1 MAATL
6 REYISV
12 KPPSGNSAQVKA
24 MRPLL
29 VSQNRLGGAV
39 TYFGQQIKDL
49 SEIMSVHADVSSA
62 LVTEEKTLLDEEHEH
77 RKELIKPLT
86 PISPLVDQGRK
97 NDKAAEDAQEDD
109 DEDEDSKDVGE
120 QIAEKEEK
128 KLTWW
133 QRLLKG
139 FAPIVNFISNA
150 FTAFVAYKAFDW
162 LSDPNNQK
170 NAKTVLK
177 GLGAIV
183 GAAAKIAGFGV
194 FQVMEGVTKVF
205 GTNPDSKGIGKVFD
219 KLFGVLQIF
228 GGLGSLWA
236 ASRLLMPWKL
246 VGDYKKMKKL
256 GDTLGKIKK
265 FFQRKPNVPKV
276 TQGKGGKVKGKPKA
290 KITGS
295 KVGIVD
301 RAKQFGKKK
310 LSQVKNLKNNVV
322 TKVKGIPK
330 TISKIKGNVT
340 NMGKNIGNFGKNVFA
355 KGKNF
360 LGKAKS
366 FGMDAIAKGKNI
378 YKGAS
383 EWASKNV
390 GRMKNLAKKA
400 GQGVFDWGKKQGA
413 KIAKLKDMVKNPQQM
428 FKPVMERIKSTIKPI
443 IEKNPNIKKVLN
455 LKNAKTGL
463 KNAKNFALKNVKIAM
478 KSKEMA
484 NLAKF
489 LKEAKGRVKIGGID
503 KVVAAVLGLI
513 DYGMGESP
521 INAIVSATSGLLGY
535 AAGTAIG
542 APFGGFPGII
552 TGAAGGMA
560 GEWVGSQLLRGM
572 GKMPVFKKYT
582 EIEDPLANALG
593 LSPRPILRDPDVEKK
608 KKKREAFLANPHVQ
622 EMMARKDK
630 KFDDPLGLD
639 KKSIYLTH
647 LKPEAPGPY
656 STNELKIMAANGDE
670 AAIEY
675 INMKNKIADST
686 PGHVEYTKTS
696 TLTNNKGEK
705 IVSTESYDSREMA
718 AGGLVTPNQD
728 TSKKIKGKP
737 TVWNNLYTEMVN
749 NIKNKESTKVQP
761 MTSMVKPMVD
771 PKVTPKQLATSPTSA
786 INNKVS
792 TLTNSSE
799 EKVQRS
805 KESTTNTRIMVMRQ
819 QIIRSVQAP
828 PPKVINASKSPSPL
842 IT

>member
-12 KPPSGNSAQVKA
+12 KPPSGNSPQVKA

-39 TYFGQQIKDL
+39 TYFGKQIKDL
-49 SEIMSVHADVSSA
+49 SEIMSVHADISSA
-62 LVTEEKTLLDEEHEH
+62 LVTEEDTLLEDEHEH
-77 RKELIKPLT
+77 RKNLIKPLT
-86 PISPLVDQGRK
+86 PISPLVEQGRK
-97 NDKAAEDAQEDD
+97 NDEEAEDAQEDD
-109 DEDEDSKDVGE
+109 EEDDDAEDVGE
-120 QIAEKEEK
+120 KIAEKEEK

-170 NAKTVLK
+170 NAKIVLK

-183 GAAAKIAGFGV
+183 GAAAKIASFGV

-256 GDTLGKIKK
+256 GDTLNKIKK
-265 FFQRKPNVPKV
+265 FFQRKPKVPKV
-276 TQGKGGKVKGKPKA
+276 TTGKGGKVKGKPKA

-310 LSQVKNLKNNVV
+310 LSQVKNLKNTVV
-322 TKVKGIPK
+322 SKVKGIPK
-330 TISKIKGNVT
+330 TISKITGNMK
-340 NMGKNIGNFGKNVFA
+340 NMGKNIGNFGKNVFTRGRDLIG

-360 LGKAKS
+360 VKS
-366 FGMDAIAKGKNI
+366 AVDKGKDI
-378 YKGAS
+378 YKGAT
-383 EWASKNV
+383 EWAAKNAK
-390 GRMKNLAKKA
+390 RAKNLATKVK
-400 GQGVFDWGKKQGA
+400 GGVFDWGKKIGSKMNQ
-413 KIAKLKDMVKNPQQM
+413 LKEMVKNPKAM

-463 KNAKNFALKNVKIAM
+463 KNAKNFALKNVKLAM

-521 INAIVSATSGLLGY
+521 INALVSATSGLLGY

-560 GEWVGSQLLRGM
+560 GEFIGGQLLRGLA
-572 GKMPVFKKYT
+572 KFPVFKKYT

-593 LSPRPILRDPDVEKK
+593 LKPRPILRDPDVERE
-608 KKKREAFLANPHVQ
+608 KKRKEDFENNPHVQ
-622 EMMARKDK
+622 EMRARDAEREVSFRDQKVISLPNDE
-630 KFDDPLGLD
+630 G
-639 KKSIYLTH
+639 
-647 LKPEAPGPY
+647 GPY
-656 STNELKIMAANGDE
+656 SFREIEIMAANGHE
-670 AAIEY
+670 GAIQFAKDQ
-675 INMKNKIADST
+675 NKNADAT
-686 PGHVEYTKTS
+686 PGYVTESRKTTLINPDGSTITS
-696 TLTNNKGEK
+696 TQ
-705 IVSTESYDSREMA
+705 SYDSRGLA

-728 TSKKIKGKP
+728 TSQKIKGKP
-737 TVWNNLYTEMVN
+737 TVWNNLYTEMTN

-761 MTSMVKPMVD
+761 MTSMVKPKVD
-771 PKVTPKQLATSPTSA
+771 PKVTPKQVQSSPTSA
-786 INNKVS
+786 INNKVD
-792 TLTNSSE
+792 TLTGSSE
-799 EKVQRS
+799 AKVQRS
-805 KESTTNTRIMVMRQ
+805 KQSTTTTRIMVMRQ
-819 QIIRSVQAP
+819 NITRSVQAP
-828 PPKVINASKSPSPL
+828 APKVIDVTKSPSPL
-842 IT
+842 LT

>member
-1 MAATL
+1 
-6 REYISV
+6 
-12 KPPSGNSAQVKA
+12 
-24 MRPLL
+24 
-29 VSQNRLGGAV
+29 
-39 TYFGQQIKDL
+39 
-49 SEIMSVHADVSSA
+49 MSVHADISSA
-62 LVTEEKTLLDEEHEH
+62 LVTEEDTLLEDEHEH
-77 RKELIKPLT
+77 RKNLIKPLT
-86 PISPLVDQGRK
+86 PISPLVEQGRK
-97 NDKAAEDAQEDD
+97 NDEEAEDAQEDD
-109 DEDEDSKDVGE
+109 EEDDDAEDVGE
-120 QIAEKEEK
+120 KIAEKEEK

-170 NAKTVLK
+170 NAKIVLK

-183 GAAAKIAGFGV
+183 GAAAKIASFGV

-256 GDTLGKIKK
+256 GDTLNKIKK
-265 FFQRKPNVPKV
+265 FFQRKPKVPKV
-276 TQGKGGKVKGKPKA
+276 TTGKGGKVKGKPKA

-310 LSQVKNLKNNVV
+310 LSQVKNLKNTVV
-322 TKVKGIPK
+322 SKVKGIPK
-330 TISKIKGNVT
+330 TISKITGNMK
-340 NMGKNIGNFGKNVFA
+340 NMGKNIGNFGKNVFTRGRDLIG

-360 LGKAKS
+360 VKS
-366 FGMDAIAKGKNI
+366 AVDKGKDI
-378 YKGAS
+378 YKGAT
-383 EWASKNV
+383 EWAAKNAK
-390 GRMKNLAKKA
+390 RAKNLATKVK
-400 GQGVFDWGKKQGA
+400 GGVFDWGKKIGA
-413 KIAKLKDMVKNPQQM
+413 KMNQLKEMVKNPKAM

-463 KNAKNFALKNVKIAM
+463 KNAKNFALKNVKLAM

-521 INAIVSATSGLLGY
+521 INALVSATSGLLGY

-560 GEWVGSQLLRGM
+560 GEFIGGQLLRGLA
-572 GKMPVFKKYT
+572 KFPVFKKYT

-593 LSPRPILRDPDVEKK
+593 LKPRPILRDPDVERE
-608 KKKREAFLANPHVQ
+608 KKRKEDYENNPHVQ
-622 EMMARKDK
+622 EMRAREAEKEVSIRDQKVISLPSDPDK
-630 KFDDPLGLD
+630 L
-639 KKSIYLTH
+639 
-647 LKPEAPGPY
+647 Y
-656 STNELKIMAANGDE
+656 SFREIEIMAANGNEE
-670 AAIEY
+670 AIQFAKDQ
-675 INMKNKIADST
+675 NKNADAT
-686 PGHVEYTKTS
+686 PGYVTESRKTTLINPDGSTITS
-696 TLTNNKGEK
+696 TQ
-705 IVSTESYDSREMA
+705 SYDSRGLA

-737 TVWNNLYTEMVN
+737 TVWNNLYTEMTN

-761 MTSMVKPMVD
+761 MTSMVKPMED
-771 PKVTPKQLATSPTSA
+771 PKVTPKQVQSSPTSA
-786 INNKVS
+786 INNKVD
-792 TLTNSSE
+792 TLTGSSE
-799 EKVQRS
+799 AKVQRS
-805 KESTTNTRIMVMRQ
+805 KQSTTTTRIMVMRQ
-819 QIIRSVQAP
+819 NITRSVQAP
-828 PPKVINASKSPSPL
+828 APKVIDITKSPSPL
-842 IT
+842 LT

>member
-109 DEDEDSKDVGE
+109 EEDEDSKDVGE
-120 QIAEKEEK
+120 KIAEKEEK

-170 NAKTVLK
+170 NAQTVLK

-246 VGDYKKMKKL
+246 IGDYKKMKKL

-265 FFQRKPNVPKV
+265 FFQRKPKVPKV
-276 TQGKGGKVKGKPKA
+276 TTGKGGKVKGKPKA

-366 FGMDAIAKGKNI
+366 FGMDAIEKGKNI

-400 GQGVFDWGKKQGA
+400 GKGVFDFGKNLGS
-413 KIAKLKDMVKNPQQM
+413 KIKGLKDMVKNPQQM
-428 FKPVMERIKSTIKPI
+428 FKPVMERIKGAIKPI
-443 IEKNPNIKKVLN
+443 IEKNPNIKKVLS

-463 KNAKNFALKNVKIAM
+463 KNAKDFAIKNVKVAM

-484 NLAKF
+484 NLSKF

-503 KVVAAVLGLI
+503 KVIAAVMGLI

-535 AAGTAIG
+535 AAGFAIG
-542 APFGGFPGII
+542 SPFGGFPGFV

-560 GEWVGSQLLRGM
+560 GEFIGGQLLRGLA
-572 GKMPVFKKYT
+572 KFPVFKKYT

-593 LSPRPILRDPDVEKK
+593 LSPRPILRDPDVERKK
-608 KKKREAFLANPHVQ
+608 ENDEKINKLLEENDPEFVLPSDEKTISLLDFGGV
-622 EMMARKDK
+622 
-630 KFDDPLGLD
+630 DDQ
-639 KKSIYLTH
+639 K
-647 LKPEAPGPY
+647 Y
-656 STNELKIMAANGDE
+656 SLNQLYVMENNGDE
-670 AAIEY
+670 AAIKYLEARR
-675 INMKNKIADST
+675 NMHKVMNERMGSKDKGPYKVKIS
-686 PGHVEYTKTS
+686 KTYKDKDGKVIHKETQS
-696 TLTNNKGEK
+696 EGYSK
-705 IVSTESYDSREMA
+705 
-718 AGGLVTPNQD
+718 GGLVSPNQD

-737 TVWNNLYTEMVN
+737 TVWNNLYTEMTN
-749 NIKNKESTKVQP
+749 NIKNKQSTKTQP

-771 PKVTPKQLATSPTSA
+771 PKVKPKQLATSPTSA

-805 KESTTNTRIMVMRQ
+805 KQSTTTTRLMVMRQ
-819 QIIRSVQAP
+819 HIIRSVQAP
-828 PPKVINASKSPSPL
+828 APKVIDVTKSPSPL

>member
-1 MAATL
+1 
-6 REYISV
+6 
-12 KPPSGNSAQVKA
+12 
-24 MRPLL
+24 
-29 VSQNRLGGAV
+29 
-39 TYFGQQIKDL
+39 
-49 SEIMSVHADVSSA
+49 MSVHADISSA
-62 LVTEEKTLLDEEHEH
+62 LVTEEDTLLEDEHEH
-77 RKELIKPLT
+77 RKNLIKPLT
-86 PISPLVDQGRK
+86 PISPLVEQGRK
-97 NDKAAEDAQEDD
+97 NDEEAEDAQEDD
-109 DEDEDSKDVGE
+109 EEDDDAEDVGE
-120 QIAEKEEK
+120 KIAEKEEK

-170 NAKTVLK
+170 NAKIVLK

-183 GAAAKIAGFGV
+183 GAAAKIASFGV

-256 GDTLGKIKK
+256 GDTLNKIKK
-265 FFQRKPNVPKV
+265 FFQRKPKVPKV
-276 TQGKGGKVKGKPKA
+276 TTGKGGKVKGKPKA

-310 LSQVKNLKNNVV
+310 LSQVKNLKNTVV
-322 TKVKGIPK
+322 SKVKGIPK
-330 TISKIKGNVT
+330 TISKITGNMK
-340 NMGKNIGNFGKNVFA
+340 NMGKNIGNFGKNVFTRGRDLIG

-360 LGKAKS
+360 VKS
-366 FGMDAIAKGKNI
+366 AVDKGKDI
-378 YKGAS
+378 YKGAT
-383 EWASKNV
+383 EWAAKNAK
-390 GRMKNLAKKA
+390 RAKNLATKVK
-400 GQGVFDWGKKQGA
+400 GGVFDWGKKIGSKMNQ
-413 KIAKLKDMVKNPQQM
+413 LKEMVKNPKAM

-463 KNAKNFALKNVKIAM
+463 KNAKNFALKNVKLAM

-521 INAIVSATSGLLGY
+521 INALVSATSGLLGY

-560 GEWVGSQLLRGM
+560 GEFIGGQLLRGLA
-572 GKMPVFKKYT
+572 KFPVFKKYT

-593 LSPRPILRDPDVEKK
+593 LKPRPILRDPDVERE
-608 KKKREAFLANPHVQ
+608 KKRKEDYENNPHVQ
-622 EMMARKDK
+622 EMRAREAEKEVSIRDQKVISLPSDPDK
-630 KFDDPLGLD
+630 L
-639 KKSIYLTH
+639 
-647 LKPEAPGPY
+647 Y
-656 STNELKIMAANGDE
+656 SFREIEIMAANGNEE
-670 AAIEY
+670 AIQFAKDQ
-675 INMKNKIADST
+675 NKNADAT
-686 PGHVEYTKTS
+686 PGYVTESRKTTLINPDGSTITS
-696 TLTNNKGEK
+696 TQ
-705 IVSTESYDSREMA
+705 SYDSRELA

-728 TSKKIKGKP
+728 TSQKIKGKP
-737 TVWNNLYTEMVN
+737 TVWNNLYTEMIN

-761 MTSMVKPMVD
+761 MTSMVKPKVD
-771 PKVTPKQLATSPTSA
+771 PKVTPKQVQSSPTSA
-786 INNKVS
+786 INNKVD
-792 TLTNSSE
+792 TLTGSSE
-799 EKVQRS
+799 AKVQRS
-805 KESTTNTRIMVMRQ
+805 KQSTTTTRIMVMRQ
-819 QIIRSVQAP
+819 NITRSVQAP
-828 PPKVINASKSPSPL
+828 APKVIDITKSPSPL
-842 IT
+842 LT

>member
-1 MAATL
+1 
-6 REYISV
+6 
-12 KPPSGNSAQVKA
+12 
-24 MRPLL
+24 
-29 VSQNRLGGAV
+29 
-39 TYFGQQIKDL
+39 
-49 SEIMSVHADVSSA
+49 MSVHADVSSA
-62 LVTEEKTLLDEEHEH
+62 LVTEEKTLLDDEHEH

-109 DEDEDSKDVGE
+109 EEDEDSKDVGE
-120 QIAEKEEK
+120 KIAEKEEK

-246 VGDYKKMKKL
+246 IGDYKKMKKL

-265 FFQRKPNVPKV
+265 FFQRKPKVPKV
-276 TQGKGGKVKGKPKA
+276 TTGKGGKVKGKPKA

-310 LSQVKNLKNNVV
+310 LSQVKNLKNTVV

>member
-1 MAATL
+1 
-6 REYISV
+6 
-12 KPPSGNSAQVKA
+12 
-24 MRPLL
+24 
-29 VSQNRLGGAV
+29 
-39 TYFGQQIKDL
+39 
-49 SEIMSVHADVSSA
+49 MSVHADVSSA
-62 LVTEEKTLLDEEHEH
+62 LVTEEKTLLDDEHEH

-109 DEDEDSKDVGE
+109 EEDEDSKDVGE
-120 QIAEKEEK
+120 KIAEKEEK

-170 NAKTVLK
+170 NAQTVLK

-236 ASRLLMPWKL
+236 ASRILMPWKL

>member
-1 MAATL
+1 
-6 REYISV
+6 
-12 KPPSGNSAQVKA
+12 
-24 MRPLL
+24 
-29 VSQNRLGGAV
+29 
-39 TYFGQQIKDL
+39 
-49 SEIMSVHADVSSA
+49 
-62 LVTEEKTLLDEEHEH
+62 
-77 RKELIKPLT
+77 
-86 PISPLVDQGRK
+86 
-97 NDKAAEDAQEDD
+97 
-109 DEDEDSKDVGE
+109 
-120 QIAEKEEK
+120 
-128 KLTWW
+128 
-133 QRLLKG
+133 
-139 FAPIVNFISNA
+139 
-150 FTAFVAYKAFDW
+150 
-162 LSDPNNQK
+162 
-170 NAKTVLK
+170 
-177 GLGAIV
+177 
-183 GAAAKIAGFGV
+183 
-194 FQVMEGVTKVF
+194 
-205 GTNPDSKGIGKVFD
+205 
-219 KLFGVLQIF
+219 
-228 GGLGSLWA
+228 
-236 ASRLLMPWKL
+236 
-246 VGDYKKMKKL
+246 
-256 GDTLGKIKK
+256 
-265 FFQRKPNVPKV
+265 
-276 TQGKGGKVKGKPKA
+276 
-290 KITGS
+290 
-295 KVGIVD
+295 
-301 RAKQFGKKK
+301 
-310 LSQVKNLKNNVV
+310 
-322 TKVKGIPK
+322 
-330 TISKIKGNVT
+330 
-340 NMGKNIGNFGKNVFA
+340 MGKNIGNFGKNVFA

>member
-1 MAATL
+1 
-6 REYISV
+6 
-12 KPPSGNSAQVKA
+12 
-24 MRPLL
+24 
-29 VSQNRLGGAV
+29 
-39 TYFGQQIKDL
+39 
-49 SEIMSVHADVSSA
+49 MSVHADISSA
-62 LVTEEKTLLDEEHEH
+62 LVTEEDTLLEDEHEH
-77 RKELIKPLT
+77 RKNLIKPLT
-86 PISPLVDQGRK
+86 PISPLVEQGRK
-97 NDKAAEDAQEDD
+97 NDEEAEDAQEDD
-109 DEDEDSKDVGE
+109 EEDDDAEDVGE
-120 QIAEKEEK
+120 KIAEKEEK

-170 NAKTVLK
+170 NAKIVLK

-183 GAAAKIAGFGV
+183 GAAAKIASFGV

-256 GDTLGKIKK
+256 GDTLNKIKK
-265 FFQRKPNVPKV
+265 FFQRKPKVPKV
-276 TQGKGGKVKGKPKA
+276 TTGKGGKVKGKPKA

-310 LSQVKNLKNNVV
+310 LSQVKNLKNTVV
-322 TKVKGIPK
+322 SKVKGIPK
-330 TISKIKGNVT
+330 TISKITGNMK
-340 NMGKNIGNFGKNVFA
+340 NMGKNIGNFGKNVFTRGRDLIG

-360 LGKAKS
+360 VKS
-366 FGMDAIAKGKNI
+366 AVDKGKDI
-378 YKGAS
+378 YKGAT
-383 EWASKNV
+383 EWAAKNAK
-390 GRMKNLAKKA
+390 RAKNLATKVK
-400 GQGVFDWGKKQGA
+400 GGVFDWGKKIGA
-413 KIAKLKDMVKNPQQM
+413 KMNQLKEMVKNPKAM

-463 KNAKNFALKNVKIAM
+463 KNAKNFALKNVKLAM

-521 INAIVSATSGLLGY
+521 INALVSATSGLLGY

-560 GEWVGSQLLRGM
+560 GEFIGGQLLRGLA
-572 GKMPVFKKYT
+572 KFPVFKKYT

-593 LSPRPILRDPDVEKK
+593 LKPRPILRDPDVERE
-608 KKKREAFLANPHVQ
+608 KKRKEDYENNPHVQ
-622 EMMARKDK
+622 EMRAREAEKEVSIRDQKVISLPSDPDK
-630 KFDDPLGLD
+630 L
-639 KKSIYLTH
+639 
-647 LKPEAPGPY
+647 Y
-656 STNELKIMAANGDE
+656 SFREIEIMAANGNEE
-670 AAIEY
+670 AIQFAKDQ
-675 INMKNKIADST
+675 NKNADAT
-686 PGHVEYTKTS
+686 PGYVTESRKTTLINPDGSTITS
-696 TLTNNKGEK
+696 TQ
-705 IVSTESYDSREMA
+705 SYDSRGLA

-761 MTSMVKPMVD
+761 MTSMVKPKVD
-771 PKVTPKQLATSPTSA
+771 PKVTPKQVQSSPTSA
-786 INNKVS
+786 INNKVD
-792 TLTNSSE
+792 TLTGSSE
-799 EKVQRS
+799 AKVQRS
-805 KESTTNTRIMVMRQ
+805 KQSTTTTRIMVMRQ
-819 QIIRSVQAP
+819 NITRSVQAP
-828 PPKVINASKSPSPL
+828 APKVIDITKSPSPL
-842 IT
+842 LT

>member
-109 DEDEDSKDVGE
+109 EEEDEDSKDVGE
-120 QIAEKEEK
+120 KIAEKEEK

-170 NAKTVLK
+170 NAQTVLK

-246 VGDYKKMKKL
+246 IGDYKKMKKL

-265 FFQRKPNVPKV
+265 FFQRKPKVPKV
-276 TQGKGGKVKGKPKA
+276 TTGKGGKVKGKPKA

-366 FGMDAIAKGKNI
+366 FGMDAIEKGKNI

-400 GQGVFDWGKKQGA
+400 GKGVFDFGKNLGS
-413 KIAKLKDMVKNPQQM
+413 KIKGLKDMVKNPQQM

-443 IEKNPNIKKVLN
+443 IEKNPNIKKVLS

-463 KNAKNFALKNVKIAM
+463 KNAKDFAIKNVKVAM

-484 NLAKF
+484 NLSKF

-503 KVVAAVLGLI
+503 KVIAAVMGLI

-535 AAGTAIG
+535 AAGFAIG
-542 APFGGFPGII
+542 SPFGGFPGFI

-560 GEWVGSQLLRGM
+560 GEFIGSQLLRGL
-572 GKMPVFKKYT
+572 GKMPGFKKLT

-593 LSPRPILRDPDVEKK
+593 LTPRPILRDPEVEKRK
-608 KKKREAFLANPHVQ
+608 ENREEYERYKEESGFNDRVNDIKTNP
-622 EMMARKDK
+622 
-630 KFDDPLGLD
+630 LD
-639 KKSIYLTH
+639 KKVYSLGGDDTEKLSLREVNTLAEGGDERAKKLLVA
-647 LKPEAPGPY
+647 LKNMSDSQGPG
-656 STNELKIMAANGDE
+656 SVTWSKKTTMTNEKGDT
-670 AAIEY
+670 I
-675 INMKNKIADST
+675 
-686 PGHVEYTKTS
+686 TS
-696 TLTNNKGEK
+696 
-705 IVSTESYDSREMA
+705 SDSYDSRAE
-718 AGGLVTPNQD
+718 GGLVSPEQD
-728 TSKKIKGKP
+728 TSSQIKGKP
-737 TVWNNLYTEMVN
+737 TVWNNLYTEMTN
-749 NIKNKESTKVQP
+749 NIKNKEEKAQP
-761 MTSMVKPMVD
+761 MTSMVQPIID
-771 PKVTPKQLATSPTSA
+771 PRVTPKQLTTSPSSS

-792 TLTNSSE
+792 TLTDTSKA
-799 EKVQRS
+799 KVQRS
-805 KESTTNTRIMVMRQ
+805 KQSTTNTRLMVMRQ
-819 QIIRSVQAP
+819 QIIRSVP
-828 PPKVINASKSPSPL
+828 TPTPEVIDLTKSPSPL
-842 IT
+842 LT

>member
-12 KPPSGNSAQVKA
+12 KPPSGNSPQVKA

-39 TYFGQQIKDL
+39 TYFGKQIKDL
-49 SEIMSVHADVSSA
+49 SEIMSVHADISSA
-62 LVTEEKTLLDEEHEH
+62 LVTEEDTLLEDEHEH
-77 RKELIKPLT
+77 RKNLIKPLT
-86 PISPLVDQGRK
+86 PISPLVEQGRK
-97 NDKAAEDAQEDD
+97 NDEEAEDAQEDD
-109 DEDEDSKDVGE
+109 EEDDDAEDVGE
-120 QIAEKEEK
+120 KIAEKEEK

-170 NAKTVLK
+170 NAKIVLK

-183 GAAAKIAGFGV
+183 GAAAKIGGFGV
-194 FQVMEGVTKVF
+194 SQIMEGITRVF
-205 GTNPDSKGIGKVFD
+205 GTNPDSKGIGKAFD
-219 KLFGVLQIF
+219 KIFGVLQIF

-256 GDTLGKIKK
+256 GDTLNKIKK
-265 FFQRKPNVPKV
+265 FFQRKPKVPKV
-276 TQGKGGKVKGKPKA
+276 TTGKGGKVKGKPKA

-310 LSQVKNLKNNVV
+310 LSQVKNLKNTVV
-322 TKVKGIPK
+322 SKVKGIPK
-330 TISKIKGNVT
+330 TISKITGNMK
-340 NMGKNIGNFGKNVFA
+340 NMGKNIGNFGKNVFTRGRDLIG

-360 LGKAKS
+360 VKS
-366 FGMDAIAKGKNI
+366 AVDKGKDI
-378 YKGAS
+378 YKGAT
-383 EWASKNV
+383 EWAAKNAK
-390 GRMKNLAKKA
+390 RAKNLATKVK
-400 GQGVFDWGKKQGA
+400 GGVFDWGKKIGA
-413 KIAKLKDMVKNPQQM
+413 KMNQLKEMVKNPKAM

-463 KNAKNFALKNVKIAM
+463 KNAKNFALKNVKLAM

-503 KVVAAVLGLI
+503 KVIAAVMGLI
-513 DYGMGESP
+513 SYGMGESP
-521 INAIVSATSGLLGY
+521 INALVSATSGLLGY
-535 AAGTAIG
+535 AAGFAIG
-542 APFGGFPGII
+542 SPFGGFPGFV

-560 GEWVGSQLLRGM
+560 GEFIGAQLLRGLA
-572 GKMPVFKKYT
+572 KMPGFKKLT
-582 EIEDPLANALG
+582 QVDDPLANAMG
-593 LSPRPILRDPDVEKK
+593 LPPRPILRDPDVEANLQNQEEYDKLLEEEGITNETSNKK
-608 KKKREAFLANPHVQ
+608 DIINPIDEKVYG
-622 EMMARKDK
+622 
-630 KFDDPLGLD
+630 FG
-639 KKSIYLTH
+639 Y
-647 LKPEAPGPY
+647 LKPDDDRLY
-656 STNELKIMAANGDE
+656 SIREIQTMAANGDE
-670 AAIEY
+670 AAIEWAR
-675 INMKNKIADST
+675 MKNVQADKTEGSVT
-686 PGHVEYTKTS
+686 YTKTS

-705 IVSTESYDSREMA
+705 IVSTESYDSRA
-718 AGGLVTPNQD
+718 GGGLVTPNQD

-737 TVWNNLYTEMVN
+737 SVWNNLYTEMFN
-749 NIKNKESTKVQP
+749 NIKNKASTKVQA
-761 MTSMVKPMVD
+761 MTSMVKPKVD
-771 PKVTPKQLATSPTSA
+771 PKVTPKQVQSSPTSA
-786 INNKVS
+786 INNKVD
-792 TLTNSSE
+792 TLTGSSE
-799 EKVQRS
+799 AKVQRS
-805 KESTTNTRIMVMRQ
+805 KQSTTTTRIMVMRQ
-819 QIIRSVQAP
+819 NITRSVQAP
-828 PPKVINASKSPSPL
+828 APKVIDVTKSPSPL
-842 IT
+842 LT

>member
-1 MAATL
+1 VAATL

-12 KPPSGNSAQVKA
+12 KPPSGNSPQVKA

-39 TYFGQQIKDL
+39 TYFGKQIKDL
-49 SEIMSVHADVSSA
+49 SEIMSVHADISSA
-62 LVTEEKTLLDEEHEH
+62 LVTEEDTLLEDEHEH
-77 RKELIKPLT
+77 RKNLIKPLT
-86 PISPLVDQGRK
+86 PISPLVEQGRK
-97 NDKAAEDAQEDD
+97 NDEEAEDAQEDD
-109 DEDEDSKDVGE
+109 EEDDDAEDVGE
-120 QIAEKEEK
+120 KIAEKEEK

-170 NAKTVLK
+170 NAKIVLK

-183 GAAAKIAGFGV
+183 GAAAKIASFGV

-256 GDTLGKIKK
+256 GDTLNKIKK
-265 FFQRKPNVPKV
+265 FFQRKPKVPKV
-276 TQGKGGKVKGKPKA
+276 TTGKGGKVKGKPKA

-310 LSQVKNLKNNVV
+310 LSQVKNLKNTVV
-322 TKVKGIPK
+322 SKVKGIPK
-330 TISKIKGNVT
+330 TISKITGNMK
-340 NMGKNIGNFGKNVFA
+340 NMGKNIGNFGKNVFTRGRDLIG

-360 LGKAKS
+360 VKS
-366 FGMDAIAKGKNI
+366 AVDKGKDI
-378 YKGAS
+378 YKGAT
-383 EWASKNV
+383 EWAAKNAK
-390 GRMKNLAKKA
+390 RAKNLATKVK
-400 GQGVFDWGKKQGA
+400 GGVFDWGKKIGA
-413 KIAKLKDMVKNPQQM
+413 KMNQLKEMVKNPKAM

-463 KNAKNFALKNVKIAM
+463 KNAKNFALKNVKLAM

-521 INAIVSATSGLLGY
+521 INALVSATSGLLGY

-560 GEWVGSQLLRGM
+560 GEFIGGQLLRGLA
-572 GKMPVFKKYT
+572 KFPVFKKYT

-593 LSPRPILRDPDVEKK
+593 LKPRPILRDPDVERE
-608 KKKREAFLANPHVQ
+608 KKRKEDYENNPHVQ
-622 EMMARKDK
+622 EMRAREAEKEVSIRDQKVISLPSDPDK
-630 KFDDPLGLD
+630 L
-639 KKSIYLTH
+639 
-647 LKPEAPGPY
+647 Y
-656 STNELKIMAANGDE
+656 SFREIEIMAANGNEE
-670 AAIEY
+670 AIQFAKDQ
-675 INMKNKIADST
+675 NKNADAT
-686 PGHVEYTKTS
+686 PGYVTESRKTTLINPDGSTITS
-696 TLTNNKGEK
+696 TQ
-705 IVSTESYDSREMA
+705 SYDSRGLA

-737 TVWNNLYTEMVN
+737 TVWNNLYTEMTN

-761 MTSMVKPMVD
+761 MTSMVKPKVD
-771 PKVTPKQLATSPTSA
+771 PKVTPKQVQSSPTSA
-786 INNKVS
+786 INNKVD
-792 TLTNSSE
+792 TLTGSSE
-799 EKVQRS
+799 AKVQRS
-805 KESTTNTRIMVMRQ
+805 KQSTTTTRIMVMRQ
-819 QIIRSVQAP
+819 NITRSVQAP
-828 PPKVINASKSPSPL
+828 APKVIDITKSPSPL
-842 IT
+842 LT

>member
-1 MAATL
+1 
-6 REYISV
+6 
-12 KPPSGNSAQVKA
+12 
-24 MRPLL
+24 
-29 VSQNRLGGAV
+29 
-39 TYFGQQIKDL
+39 
-49 SEIMSVHADVSSA
+49 MSVHADVSSA

-109 DEDEDSKDVGE
+109 EEDEDSKDVGE
-120 QIAEKEEK
+120 KIAEKEEK

-246 VGDYKKMKKL
+246 IGDYKKMKKL

-265 FFQRKPNVPKV
+265 FFQRKPKVPKV
-276 TQGKGGKVKGKPKA
+276 TTGKGGKVKGKPKA

>member
-12 KPPSGNSAQVKA
+12 KPPSGNSPQVKA

-39 TYFGQQIKDL
+39 TYFGKQIKDL
-49 SEIMSVHADVSSA
+49 SEIMSVHADISSA
-62 LVTEEKTLLDEEHEH
+62 LVTEEDTLLEDEHEH
-77 RKELIKPLT
+77 RKNLIKPLT
-86 PISPLVDQGRK
+86 PISPLVEQGRK
-97 NDKAAEDAQEDD
+97 NDEEAEDAQEDD
-109 DEDEDSKDVGE
+109 EEDDAEDVGE
-120 QIAEKEEK
+120 KIAEKEEK

-170 NAKTVLK
+170 NAKIVLK

-183 GAAAKIAGFGV
+183 GAAAKIASFGV

-256 GDTLGKIKK
+256 GDTLNKIKK
-265 FFQRKPNVPKV
+265 FFQRKPKVPKV
-276 TQGKGGKVKGKPKA
+276 TTGKGGKVKGKPKA

-310 LSQVKNLKNNVV
+310 LSQVKNLKNTVV
-322 TKVKGIPK
+322 SKVKGIPK
-330 TISKIKGNVT
+330 TISKITGNMK
-340 NMGKNIGNFGKNVFA
+340 NMGKNIGNFGKNVFTRGRDLIG

-360 LGKAKS
+360 VKS
-366 FGMDAIAKGKNI
+366 AVDKGKDI
-378 YKGAS
+378 YKGAT
-383 EWASKNV
+383 EWAAKNAK
-390 GRMKNLAKKA
+390 RAKNLATKVK
-400 GQGVFDWGKKQGA
+400 GGVFDWGKKIGSKMNQ
-413 KIAKLKDMVKNPQQM
+413 LKEMVKNPKAM

-463 KNAKNFALKNVKIAM
+463 KNAKNFALKNVKLAM

-521 INAIVSATSGLLGY
+521 INALVSATSGLLGY

-560 GEWVGSQLLRGM
+560 GEFIGGQLLRGLA
-572 GKMPVFKKYT
+572 KFPVFKKYT

-593 LSPRPILRDPDVEKK
+593 LKPRPILRDPDVERE
-608 KKKREAFLANPHVQ
+608 KKRKEDYENNPYVQ
-622 EMMARKDK
+622 DKRARDAEREVSFRDQKVVSLPNDE
-630 KFDDPLGLD
+630 G
-639 KKSIYLTH
+639 
-647 LKPEAPGPY
+647 GPY
-656 STNELKIMAANGDE
+656 SLNEIEIMAANGH
-670 AAIEY
+670 AGAIAFAKD
-675 INMKNKIADST
+675 KNKQADAT
-686 PGHVEYTKTS
+686 PGY
-696 TLTNNKGEK
+696 
-705 IVSTESYDSREMA
+705 
-718 AGGLVTPNQD
+718 VT
-728 TSKKIKGKP
+728 
-737 TVWNNLYTEMVN
+737 
-749 NIKNKESTKVQP
+749 
-761 MTSMVKPMVD
+761 
-771 PKVTPKQLATSPTSA
+771 
-786 INNKVS
+786 
-792 TLTNSSE
+792 
-799 EKVQRS
+799 
-805 KESTTNTRIMVMRQ
+805 
-819 QIIRSVQAP
+819 
-828 PPKVINASKSPSPL
+828 
-842 IT
+842 

>member
-12 KPPSGNSAQVKA
+12 KPPSGNSPQVKA

-39 TYFGQQIKDL
+39 TYFGKQIKDL
-49 SEIMSVHADVSSA
+49 SEIMSVHADISSA
-62 LVTEEKTLLDEEHEH
+62 LVTEEDTLLEDEHEH
-77 RKELIKPLT
+77 RKNLIKPLT
-86 PISPLVDQGRK
+86 PISPLVEQGRK
-97 NDKAAEDAQEDD
+97 NDEEAEDAQEDD
-109 DEDEDSKDVGE
+109 EEDDDAEDVGE
-120 QIAEKEEK
+120 KIAEKEEK

-170 NAKTVLK
+170 NAKIVLK

-183 GAAAKIAGFGV
+183 GAAAKIASFGV

-256 GDTLGKIKK
+256 GDTLNKIKK
-265 FFQRKPNVPKV
+265 FFQRKPKVPKV
-276 TQGKGGKVKGKPKA
+276 TTGKGGKVKGKPKA

-310 LSQVKNLKNNVV
+310 LSQVKNLKNTVV
-322 TKVKGIPK
+322 SKVKGIPK
-330 TISKIKGNVT
+330 TISKITGNMK
-340 NMGKNIGNFGKNVFA
+340 NMGKNIGNFGKNVFTRGRDLIG

-360 LGKAKS
+360 VKS
-366 FGMDAIAKGKNI
+366 AVDKGKDI
-378 YKGAS
+378 YKGAT
-383 EWASKNV
+383 EWAAKNAK
-390 GRMKNLAKKA
+390 RAKNLATKVK
-400 GQGVFDWGKKQGA
+400 GGVFDWGKKIGA
-413 KIAKLKDMVKNPQQM
+413 KMNQLKEMVKNPKAM

-463 KNAKNFALKNVKIAM
+463 KNAKNFALKNVKLAM

-521 INAIVSATSGLLGY
+521 INALVSATSGLLGY

-560 GEWVGSQLLRGM
+560 GEFIGGQLLRGLA
-572 GKMPVFKKYT
+572 KFPVFKKYT

-593 LSPRPILRDPDVEKK
+593 LKPRPILRDPDVERE
-608 KKKREAFLANPHVQ
+608 KKRKEDYENNPHVQ
-622 EMMARKDK
+622 EMRAREAEKEVSIRDQKVISLPSDPDK
-630 KFDDPLGLD
+630 L
-639 KKSIYLTH
+639 
-647 LKPEAPGPY
+647 Y
-656 STNELKIMAANGDE
+656 SFREIEIMAANGNEE
-670 AAIEY
+670 AIQFAKDQ
-675 INMKNKIADST
+675 NKNADAT
-686 PGHVEYTKTS
+686 PGYVTESRKTTLINPDGSTITS
-696 TLTNNKGEK
+696 TQ
-705 IVSTESYDSREMA
+705 SYDSRGLA

-761 MTSMVKPMVD
+761 MTSMVKPMED
-771 PKVTPKQLATSPTSA
+771 PKVKPKQVQSSPTSA
-786 INNKVS
+786 INNKVD
-792 TLTNSSE
+792 TLTGSSE
-799 EKVQRS
+799 AKVQRS
-805 KESTTNTRIMVMRQ
+805 KQSTTTTRIMVMRQ
-819 QIIRSVQAP
+819 NITRSVQAP
-828 PPKVINASKSPSPL
+828 APKVIDITKSPSPL
-842 IT
+842 LT

>member
-1 MAATL
+1 VAATL

-12 KPPSGNSAQVKA
+12 KPPSGNSPQVKA

-39 TYFGQQIKDL
+39 TYFGKQIKDL
-49 SEIMSVHADVSSA
+49 SEIMSVHADISSA
-62 LVTEEKTLLDEEHEH
+62 LVTEEDTLLEDEHEH
-77 RKELIKPLT
+77 RKNLIKPLT
-86 PISPLVDQGRK
+86 PISPLVEQGRK
-97 NDKAAEDAQEDD
+97 NDEEAEDAQEDD
-109 DEDEDSKDVGE
+109 EEDDDAEDVGE
-120 QIAEKEEK
+120 KIAEKEEK

-170 NAKTVLK
+170 NAKIVLK

-183 GAAAKIAGFGV
+183 GAAAKIASFGV

-256 GDTLGKIKK
+256 GDTLNKIKK
-265 FFQRKPNVPKV
+265 FFQRKPKVPKV
-276 TQGKGGKVKGKPKA
+276 TTGKGGKVKGKPKA

-310 LSQVKNLKNNVV
+310 LSQVKNLKNTVV
-322 TKVKGIPK
+322 SKVKGIPK
-330 TISKIKGNVT
+330 TISKITGNMK
-340 NMGKNIGNFGKNVFA
+340 NMGKNIGNFGKNVFTRGRDLIG

-360 LGKAKS
+360 VKS
-366 FGMDAIAKGKNI
+366 AVDKGKDI
-378 YKGAS
+378 YKGAT
-383 EWASKNV
+383 EWAAKNAK
-390 GRMKNLAKKA
+390 RAKNLATKVK
-400 GQGVFDWGKKQGA
+400 GGVFDWGKKIGA
-413 KIAKLKDMVKNPQQM
+413 KMNQLKEMVKNPKAM

-463 KNAKNFALKNVKIAM
+463 KNAKNFALKNVKLAM

-521 INAIVSATSGLLGY
+521 INALVSATSGLLGY

-560 GEWVGSQLLRGM
+560 GEFIGGQLLRGLA
-572 GKMPVFKKYT
+572 KFPVFKKYT

-593 LSPRPILRDPDVEKK
+593 LKPRPILRDPDVERE
-608 KKKREAFLANPHVQ
+608 KKRKEDYENNPHVQ
-622 EMMARKDK
+622 EMRAREAEKEVSIRDQKVISLPSDPDK
-630 KFDDPLGLD
+630 L
-639 KKSIYLTH
+639 
-647 LKPEAPGPY
+647 Y
-656 STNELKIMAANGDE
+656 SFREIEIMAANGNEE
-670 AAIEY
+670 AIQFAKDQ
-675 INMKNKIADST
+675 NKNADAT
-686 PGHVEYTKTS
+686 PGYVTESRKTTLINPDGSTITS
-696 TLTNNKGEK
+696 TQ
-705 IVSTESYDSREMA
+705 SYDSRGLA

-761 MTSMVKPMVD
+761 MTSMVKPMED
-771 PKVTPKQLATSPTSA
+771 PKVTPKQVQSSPTSA
-786 INNKVS
+786 INNKVD
-792 TLTNSSE
+792 TLTGSSE
-799 EKVQRS
+799 AKVQRS
-805 KESTTNTRIMVMRQ
+805 KQSTTTTRIMVMRQ
-819 QIIRSVQAP
+819 NITRSVQAP
-828 PPKVINASKSPSPL
+828 APKVIDITKSPSPL
-842 IT
+842 LT

>member
-1 MAATL
+1 
-6 REYISV
+6 
-12 KPPSGNSAQVKA
+12 
-24 MRPLL
+24 
-29 VSQNRLGGAV
+29 
-39 TYFGQQIKDL
+39 
-49 SEIMSVHADVSSA
+49 MSVHADISSA
-62 LVTEEKTLLDEEHEH
+62 LVTEEDTLLEDEHEH
-77 RKELIKPLT
+77 RKNLIKPLT
-86 PISPLVDQGRK
+86 PISPLVEQGRK
-97 NDKAAEDAQEDD
+97 NDEEAEDAQEDD
-109 DEDEDSKDVGE
+109 EEDDDAEDVGE
-120 QIAEKEEK
+120 KIAEKEEK

-170 NAKTVLK
+170 NAKIVLK

-183 GAAAKIAGFGV
+183 GAAAKIASFGV

-256 GDTLGKIKK
+256 GDTLNKIKK
-265 FFQRKPNVPKV
+265 FFQRKPKVPKV
-276 TQGKGGKVKGKPKA
+276 TTGKGGKVKGKPKA

-310 LSQVKNLKNNVV
+310 LSQVKNLKNTVV
-322 TKVKGIPK
+322 SKVKGIPK
-330 TISKIKGNVT
+330 TISKITGNMK
-340 NMGKNIGNFGKNVFA
+340 NMGKNIGNFGKNVFTRGRDLIG

-360 LGKAKS
+360 VKS
-366 FGMDAIAKGKNI
+366 AVDKGKDI
-378 YKGAS
+378 YKGAT
-383 EWASKNV
+383 EWAAKNAK
-390 GRMKNLAKKA
+390 RAKNLATKVK
-400 GQGVFDWGKKQGA
+400 GGVFDWGKKIGSKMNQ
-413 KIAKLKDMVKNPQQM
+413 LKEMVKNPKAM

-463 KNAKNFALKNVKIAM
+463 KNAKNFALKNVKLAM

-521 INAIVSATSGLLGY
+521 INALVSATSGLLGY

-560 GEWVGSQLLRGM
+560 GEFIGGQLLRGLA
-572 GKMPVFKKYT
+572 KFPVFKKYT

-593 LSPRPILRDPDVEKK
+593 LKPRPILRDPDVERE
-608 KKKREAFLANPHVQ
+608 KKRKEDYENNPHVQ
-622 EMMARKDK
+622 EMRAREAEKEVSIRDQKVISLPSDPDK
-630 KFDDPLGLD
+630 L
-639 KKSIYLTH
+639 
-647 LKPEAPGPY
+647 Y
-656 STNELKIMAANGDE
+656 SFREIEIMAANGNEE
-670 AAIEY
+670 AIQFAKDQ
-675 INMKNKIADST
+675 NKNADAT
-686 PGHVEYTKTS
+686 PGYVTESRKTTLINPDGSTITS
-696 TLTNNKGEK
+696 TQ
-705 IVSTESYDSREMA
+705 SYDSREMA

-728 TSKKIKGKP
+728 TSQKIKGKP
-737 TVWNNLYTEMVN
+737 TVWNNLYTEMTN

-761 MTSMVKPMVD
+761 MTSMVKPMED
-771 PKVTPKQLATSPTSA
+771 PKVTPKQVQSSPTSA
-786 INNKVS
+786 INNKVD
-792 TLTNSSE
+792 TLTGSSE
-799 EKVQRS
+799 AKVQRS
-805 KESTTNTRIMVMRQ
+805 KQSTTTTRIMVMRQ
-819 QIIRSVQAP
+819 NITRSVQAP
-828 PPKVINASKSPSPL
+828 APKVIDVTKSPSPL
-842 IT
+842 LT

>member
-1 MAATL
+1 
-6 REYISV
+6 
-12 KPPSGNSAQVKA
+12 
-24 MRPLL
+24 
-29 VSQNRLGGAV
+29 
-39 TYFGQQIKDL
+39 
-49 SEIMSVHADVSSA
+49 MSVHADISSA
-62 LVTEEKTLLDEEHEH
+62 LVTEEDTLLEDEHEH
-77 RKELIKPLT
+77 RKNLIKPLT
-86 PISPLVDQGRK
+86 PISPLVEQGRK
-97 NDKAAEDAQEDD
+97 NDEEAEDAQEDD
-109 DEDEDSKDVGE
+109 EEDDDAEDVGE
-120 QIAEKEEK
+120 KIAEKEEK

-170 NAKTVLK
+170 NAKIVLK

-183 GAAAKIAGFGV
+183 GAAAKIASFGV

-256 GDTLGKIKK
+256 GDTLNKIKK
-265 FFQRKPNVPKV
+265 FFQRKPKVPKV
-276 TQGKGGKVKGKPKA
+276 TTGKGGKVKGKPKA

-310 LSQVKNLKNNVV
+310 LSQVKNLKNTVV
-322 TKVKGIPK
+322 SKVKGIPK
-330 TISKIKGNVT
+330 TISKITGNMK
-340 NMGKNIGNFGKNVFA
+340 NMGKNIGNFGKNVFTRGRDLIG

-360 LGKAKS
+360 VKS
-366 FGMDAIAKGKNI
+366 AVDKGKDI
-378 YKGAS
+378 YKGAT
-383 EWASKNV
+383 EWAAKNAK
-390 GRMKNLAKKA
+390 RAKNLATKVK
-400 GQGVFDWGKKQGA
+400 GGVFDWGKKIGSKMNQ
-413 KIAKLKDMVKNPQQM
+413 LKEMVKNPKAM
-428 FKPVMERIKSTIKPI
+428 FKPVMERIKNTIKPI
-443 IEKNPNIKKVLN
+443 IEKNPNIKKVLS

-463 KNAKNFALKNVKIAM
+463 KNAKNFAIKNVKVAM

-521 INAIVSATSGLLGY
+521 INALVSATSGLLGY

-560 GEWVGSQLLRGM
+560 GEFIGGQLLRGLA
-572 GKMPVFKKYT
+572 KFPVFKKYT

-593 LSPRPILRDPDVEKK
+593 LKPRPILRDPDVERE
-608 KKKREAFLANPHVQ
+608 KKRKEDYENNPHVQ
-622 EMMARKDK
+622 EMRAREAEKEVSIRDQKVISLPSDPDK
-630 KFDDPLGLD
+630 L
-639 KKSIYLTH
+639 
-647 LKPEAPGPY
+647 Y
-656 STNELKIMAANGDE
+656 SFREIEIMAANGNEE
-670 AAIEY
+670 AIQFAKDQ
-675 INMKNKIADST
+675 NKNADAT
-686 PGHVEYTKTS
+686 PGYVTESRKTTLINPDGSTITS
-696 TLTNNKGEK
+696 TQ
-705 IVSTESYDSREMA
+705 SYDSRGLA

-761 MTSMVKPMVD
+761 MTSMVKPKVD
-771 PKVTPKQLATSPTSA
+771 PKVTPKQVQSSPTSA
-786 INNKVS
+786 INNKVD
-792 TLTNSSE
+792 TLTGSSE
-799 EKVQRS
+799 AKVQRS
-805 KESTTNTRIMVMRQ
+805 KQSTTTTRIMVMRQ
-819 QIIRSVQAP
+819 NITRSVQAP
-828 PPKVINASKSPSPL
+828 APKVIDVTKSPSPL
-842 IT
+842 LT

>member
-12 KPPSGNSAQVKA
+12 KPPSGNSPQVKA

-39 TYFGQQIKDL
+39 TYFGKQIKDL
-49 SEIMSVHADVSSA
+49 SEIMSVHADISSA
-62 LVTEEKTLLDEEHEH
+62 LVTEEDTLLEDEHEH
-77 RKELIKPLT
+77 RKNLIKPLT
-86 PISPLVDQGRK
+86 PISPLVEQGRK
-97 NDKAAEDAQEDD
+97 NDEEAEDAQEDD
-109 DEDEDSKDVGE
+109 EEDDDAEDVGE
-120 QIAEKEEK
+120 KIAEKEEK

-170 NAKTVLK
+170 NAKIVLK

-183 GAAAKIAGFGV
+183 GAAAKIASFGV

-256 GDTLGKIKK
+256 GDTLNKIKK
-265 FFQRKPNVPKV
+265 FFQRKPKVPKV
-276 TQGKGGKVKGKPKA
+276 TTGKGGKVKGKPKA

-310 LSQVKNLKNNVV
+310 LSQVKNLKNTVV
-322 TKVKGIPK
+322 SKVKGIPK
-330 TISKIKGNVT
+330 TISKITGNMK
-340 NMGKNIGNFGKNVFA
+340 NMGKNIGNFGKNVFTRGRDLIG

-360 LGKAKS
+360 VKS
-366 FGMDAIAKGKNI
+366 AVDKGKDI
-378 YKGAS
+378 YKGAT
-383 EWASKNV
+383 EWAAKNAK
-390 GRMKNLAKKA
+390 RAKNLATKVK
-400 GQGVFDWGKKQGA
+400 GGVFDWGKKIGA
-413 KIAKLKDMVKNPQQM
+413 KMNQLKEMVKNPKAM

-463 KNAKNFALKNVKIAM
+463 KNAKNFALKNVKLAM

-521 INAIVSATSGLLGY
+521 INALVSATSGLLGY

-560 GEWVGSQLLRGM
+560 GEFIGGQLLRGLA
-572 GKMPVFKKYT
+572 KFPVFKKYT

-593 LSPRPILRDPDVEKK
+593 LKPRPILRDPDVERE
-608 KKKREAFLANPHVQ
+608 KKRKEDFENNPHVQ
-622 EMMARKDK
+622 EMRARDAEREVSFRDQKVISLPNDE
-630 KFDDPLGLD
+630 G
-639 KKSIYLTH
+639 
-647 LKPEAPGPY
+647 GPY
-656 STNELKIMAANGDE
+656 SFREIEIMAANGHE
-670 AAIEY
+670 GAIQFAKDQ
-675 INMKNKIADST
+675 NKNADAT
-686 PGHVEYTKTS
+686 PGYVTESRKTTLINPDGSTITS
-696 TLTNNKGEK
+696 TQ
-705 IVSTESYDSREMA
+705 SYDSRGLA

-728 TSKKIKGKP
+728 TSQKIKGKP

-761 MTSMVKPMVD
+761 MTSMVKPKVD
-771 PKVTPKQLATSPTSA
+771 PKVTPKQVQSSPTSA
-786 INNKVS
+786 INNKVD
-792 TLTNSSE
+792 TLTGSSE
-799 EKVQRS
+799 AKVQRS
-805 KESTTNTRIMVMRQ
+805 KQSTTTTRIMVMRQ
-819 QIIRSVQAP
+819 NITRSVQAP
-828 PPKVINASKSPSPL
+828 APKVIDITKSPSPL
-842 IT
+842 LT

>member
-12 KPPSGNSAQVKA
+12 KPPSGNSPQVKA

-39 TYFGQQIKDL
+39 TYFGKQIKDL
-49 SEIMSVHADVSSA
+49 SEIMSVHADISSA
-62 LVTEEKTLLDEEHEH
+62 LVTEEDTLLEDEHEH
-77 RKELIKPLT
+77 RKNLIKPLT
-86 PISPLVDQGRK
+86 PISPLVEQGRK
-97 NDKAAEDAQEDD
+97 NDEEAEDAQEDD
-109 DEDEDSKDVGE
+109 EEDDDAEDVGE
-120 QIAEKEEK
+120 KIAEKEEK

-170 NAKTVLK
+170 NAKIVLK

-183 GAAAKIAGFGV
+183 GAAAKIASFGV

-256 GDTLGKIKK
+256 GDTLNKIKK

-276 TQGKGGKVKGKPKA
+276 TTGKGGKVKGKPKA

-310 LSQVKNLKNNVV
+310 LSQVKNLKNTVV
-322 TKVKGIPK
+322 SKVKGIPK
-330 TISKIKGNVT
+330 TISKITGNMK
-340 NMGKNIGNFGKNVFA
+340 NMGKNIGNFGKNVFTRGRDLIG

-360 LGKAKS
+360 VKS
-366 FGMDAIAKGKNI
+366 AVDKGKDI
-378 YKGAS
+378 YKGAT
-383 EWASKNV
+383 EWAAKNAK
-390 GRMKNLAKKA
+390 RAKNLATKVK
-400 GQGVFDWGKKQGA
+400 GGVFDWGKKIGSKMNQ
-413 KIAKLKDMVKNPQQM
+413 LKEMVKNPKAM
-428 FKPVMERIKSTIKPI
+428 FKPVMERIKNTIKPI

-463 KNAKNFALKNVKIAM
+463 KNAKNFALKNVKLAM

-521 INAIVSATSGLLGY
+521 INALVSATSGLLGY

-560 GEWVGSQLLRGM
+560 GEFIGGQLLRGLA
-572 GKMPVFKKYT
+572 KFPVFKKYT

-593 LSPRPILRDPDVEKK
+593 LKPRPILRDPDVERE
-608 KKKREAFLANPHVQ
+608 KKRKEDYENNPYVQ
-622 EMMARKDK
+622 DKRARDAEREVSFRDQKVVSLPNDE
-630 KFDDPLGLD
+630 G
-639 KKSIYLTH
+639 
-647 LKPEAPGPY
+647 GPY
-656 STNELKIMAANGDE
+656 SLNEIEIMAANGH
-670 AAIEY
+670 AGAIAFAKD
-675 INMKNKIADST
+675 KNKQADAT
-686 PGHVEYTKTS
+686 PGYVTESRKTTLINPDGS
-696 TLTNNKGEK
+696 TIT
-705 IVSTESYDSREMA
+705 TTQSYDSREMA

-761 MTSMVKPMVD
+761 MTSMVKPMED
-771 PKVTPKQLATSPTSA
+771 PKVTPKQVQSSPISA
-786 INNKVS
+786 INNKVD
-792 TLTNSSE
+792 TLTGSSE
-799 EKVQRS
+799 AKVQRS
-805 KESTTNTRIMVMRQ
+805 KQSTTTTRIMVMRQ
-819 QIIRSVQAP
+819 NITRSVQAP
-828 PPKVINASKSPSPL
+828 APKVIDVTKSPSPL
-842 IT
+842 LT

>member
-62 LVTEEKTLLDEEHEH
+62 LVTEEKTLLDDEHEH

-86 PISPLVDQGRK
+86 PISPLVEQGRK

-109 DEDEDSKDVGE
+109 EEDEDSKDVGE
-120 QIAEKEEK
+120 KIAEKEEK

-139 FAPIVNFISNA
+139 FAPIVNFIANA

-170 NAKTVLK
+170 NAQTVLK

-246 VGDYKKMKKL
+246 IGDYKKMKKL

-265 FFQRKPNVPKV
+265 FFQRKPKVPKV
-276 TQGKGGKVKGKPKA
+276 TTGKGGKVKGKPKA

-310 LSQVKNLKNNVV
+310 LSQVKNLKNTVV

-330 TISKIKGNVT
+330 TISKIQGNVT

-383 EWASKNV
+383 EWASKNI

-400 GQGVFDWGKKQGA
+400 GKGVFDWGKKQGA

-443 IEKNPNIKKVLN
+443 IEKNPNIKKVLS

-463 KNAKNFALKNVKIAM
+463 KNAKNFALKNVKLAM

-503 KVVAAVLGLI
+503 KVIAAVLGLI

-593 LSPRPILRDPDVEKK
+593 LKPRPILRDPDVEKRK
-608 KKKREAFLANPHVQ
+608 KNKEAYEQYKEESGFNERVNDLKTNP
-622 EMMARKDK
+622 
-630 KFDDPLGLD
+630 LD
-639 KKSIYLTH
+639 KKVHSLSEGSPSLSLREINTMAQGGDEEAKNYLKM
-647 LKPEAPGPY
+647 LKKMSDSQGPG
-656 STNELKIMAANGDE
+656 SVTWSKTTTMTNEKGD
-670 AAIEY
+670 
-675 INMKNKIADST
+675 
-686 PGHVEYTKTS
+686 
-696 TLTNNKGEK
+696 K
-705 IVSTESYDSREMA
+705 IVSKDSYDSRA
-718 AGGLVTPNQD
+718 GGGLVTPNQD

-761 MTSMVKPMVD
+761 MTSMVKPKVD
-771 PKVTPKQLATSPTSA
+771 PKVKPKQVQSSPTSS
-786 INNKVS
+786 INNKVD
-792 TLTNSSE
+792 TLTGSSE
-799 EKVQRS
+799 AKVQRG
-805 KESTTNTRIMVMRQ
+805 KESTTTTRLMVMRQ
-819 QIIRSVQAP
+819 HIIRSVQAP
-828 PPKVINASKSPSPL
+828 APKVIDVTKSPSPL

>member
-109 DEDEDSKDVGE
+109 EEDEDSKDVGE
-120 QIAEKEEK
+120 KIAEKEEK

-170 NAKTVLK
+170 NAQTVLK

-246 VGDYKKMKKL
+246 IGDYKKMKKL

-265 FFQRKPNVPKV
+265 FFQRKPKVPKV
-276 TQGKGGKVKGKPKA
+276 TTGKGGKVKGKPKA

-366 FGMDAIAKGKNI
+366 FGMDAIEKGKNI

-400 GQGVFDWGKKQGA
+400 GKGVFDFGKNLGS
-413 KIAKLKDMVKNPQQM
+413 KIKGLKDMVKNPQQM
-428 FKPVMERIKSTIKPI
+428 FKPVMERKKGAIKPI
-443 IEKNPNIKKVLN
+443 IEKNPNIKKVLS

-463 KNAKNFALKNVKIAM
+463 KNAKDFAIKNVKVAM

-484 NLAKF
+484 NLSKF

-503 KVVAAVLGLI
+503 KVIAAVMGLI

-535 AAGTAIG
+535 AAGFAIG
-542 APFGGFPGII
+542 SPFGGFPGFV

-560 GEWVGSQLLRGM
+560 GEFIGGQLLRGLA
-572 GKMPVFKKYT
+572 KFPVFKKYT

-593 LSPRPILRDPDVEKK
+593 LSPRPILRDPDVERKK
-608 KKKREAFLANPHVQ
+608 ENDEKINKLLEENDPEFVLPSDEKTISLLDFGGV
-622 EMMARKDK
+622 
-630 KFDDPLGLD
+630 DDQ
-639 KKSIYLTH
+639 K
-647 LKPEAPGPY
+647 Y
-656 STNELKIMAANGDE
+656 SLNQLYVMENNGDE
-670 AAIEY
+670 AAIKYLEARR
-675 INMKNKIADST
+675 NMHKVMNERMGSKDKGHYKVKIS
-686 PGHVEYTKTS
+686 KTYKDKDGKVIHKETQS
-696 TLTNNKGEK
+696 EGYSK
-705 IVSTESYDSREMA
+705 
-718 AGGLVTPNQD
+718 GGLVSPNQD

-737 TVWNNLYTEMVN
+737 TVWNNLYTEMTN
-749 NIKNKESTKVQP
+749 NIKNKQSTKTQP

-771 PKVTPKQLATSPTSA
+771 PKVKPKQLATSPTSA

-805 KESTTNTRIMVMRQ
+805 KQSTTTTRLMVMRQ
-819 QIIRSVQAP
+819 HIIRSVQAP
-828 PPKVINASKSPSPL
+828 APKVIDVTKSPSPL

>member
-12 KPPSGNSAQVKA
+12 KPPSGNSPQVKA

-109 DEDEDSKDVGE
+109 EEDEDSKDVGE
-120 QIAEKEEK
+120 KIAEKEEK

-170 NAKTVLK
+170 NAQTVLK

-246 VGDYKKMKKL
+246 IGDYKKMKKL

-265 FFQRKPNVPKV
+265 FFQRKPKVPKV
-276 TQGKGGKVKGKPKA
+276 TTGKGGKVKGKPKA

-366 FGMDAIAKGKNI
+366 FGMDAIEKGKNI

-400 GQGVFDWGKKQGA
+400 GKGVFDFGKNLGS
-413 KIAKLKDMVKNPQQM
+413 KIKGLKDMVKNPQQM
-428 FKPVMERIKSTIKPI
+428 FKPVMERIKGAIKPI
-443 IEKNPNIKKVLN
+443 IEKNPNIKKVLS

-463 KNAKNFALKNVKIAM
+463 KNAKDFAIKNVKVAM

-484 NLAKF
+484 NLSKF

-503 KVVAAVLGLI
+503 KVIAAVMGLI

-535 AAGTAIG
+535 AAGFAIG
-542 APFGGFPGII
+542 SPFGGFPGFV

-560 GEWVGSQLLRGM
+560 GEFIGGQLLRGLA
-572 GKMPVFKKYT
+572 KFPVFKKYT

-593 LSPRPILRDPDVEKK
+593 LSPRPILRDPDVERKK
-608 KKKREAFLANPHVQ
+608 ENDEKINKLLEENDPEFVLPSDEKTISLLDFGGV
-622 EMMARKDK
+622 
-630 KFDDPLGLD
+630 DDQ
-639 KKSIYLTH
+639 K
-647 LKPEAPGPY
+647 Y
-656 STNELKIMAANGDE
+656 SLNQLYVMENNGDE
-670 AAIEY
+670 AAIKYLEARR
-675 INMKNKIADST
+675 NMHKVMNERMGSKDKGHYKVKIS
-686 PGHVEYTKTS
+686 KTYKDKDGKVIHKETQS
-696 TLTNNKGEK
+696 EGYSK
-705 IVSTESYDSREMA
+705 
-718 AGGLVTPNQD
+718 GGLVSPNQD

-737 TVWNNLYTEMVN
+737 TVWNNLYTEMTN
-749 NIKNKESTKVQP
+749 NIKNKQSTKTQP

-771 PKVTPKQLATSPTSA
+771 PKVKPKQLATSPTSA

-805 KESTTNTRIMVMRQ
+805 KQSTTTTRLMVMRQ
-819 QIIRSVQAP
+819 HIIRSVQAP
-828 PPKVINASKSPSPL
+828 APKVIDVTKSPSPL

>member
-12 KPPSGNSAQVKA
+12 KPPSGNSPQVKA

-39 TYFGQQIKDL
+39 TYFGKQIKDL
-49 SEIMSVHADVSSA
+49 SEIMSVHADISSA
-62 LVTEEKTLLDEEHEH
+62 LVTEEDTLLEDEHEH
-77 RKELIKPLT
+77 RMNLIKPLT
-86 PISPLVDQGRK
+86 PISPLVEQGRK
-97 NDKAAEDAQEDD
+97 QDEKAEDAQEDD
-109 DEDEDSKDVGE
+109 EEDDDAEDVGE
-120 QIAEKEEK
+120 KIAEKEEK

-170 NAKTVLK
+170 NAKIVLK

-183 GAAAKIAGFGV
+183 GAAAKIASFGV

-256 GDTLGKIKK
+256 GDTLNKIKK
-265 FFQRKPNVPKV
+265 FFQRKPKVPKV
-276 TQGKGGKVKGKPKA
+276 TTGKGGKVKGKPKA

-310 LSQVKNLKNNVV
+310 LSQVKNLKNTVV
-322 TKVKGIPK
+322 SKVKGIPK
-330 TISKIKGNVT
+330 TISKITGNMK
-340 NMGKNIGNFGKNVFA
+340 NMGKSIGNFGKNVFTRGRDLIG

-360 LGKAKS
+360 VKS
-366 FGMDAIAKGKNI
+366 AVDKGKDI
-378 YKGAS
+378 YKGAT
-383 EWASKNV
+383 EWAAKNAK
-390 GRMKNLAKKA
+390 RAKNLATKVK
-400 GQGVFDWGKKQGA
+400 GGVFDWGKKIGA
-413 KIAKLKDMVKNPQQM
+413 KMNQLKEMVKNPKAM

-463 KNAKNFALKNVKIAM
+463 KNAKNFALKNVKLAM

-521 INAIVSATSGLLGY
+521 INALVSATSGLLGY

-560 GEWVGSQLLRGM
+560 GEFIGGQLLRGLA
-572 GKMPVFKKYT
+572 KFPVFKKYT

-593 LSPRPILRDPDVEKK
+593 LKPRPILRDPDVERE
-608 KKKREAFLANPHVQ
+608 KKRKEDYENNPHVQ
-622 EMMARKDK
+622 EFRARDAEKEVSIRDQKVISLPSDPDK
-630 KFDDPLGLD
+630 L
-639 KKSIYLTH
+639 
-647 LKPEAPGPY
+647 Y
-656 STNELKIMAANGDE
+656 SFREIEIMAANGNEE
-670 AAIEY
+670 AIQFAKDQ
-675 INMKNKIADST
+675 NKNADAT
-686 PGHVEYTKTS
+686 PGYVTESRKTTLINPDGSTITS
-696 TLTNNKGEK
+696 TQ
-705 IVSTESYDSREMA
+705 SYDSRGLA

-761 MTSMVKPMVD
+761 MTSMVKPMED
-771 PKVTPKQLATSPTSA
+771 PKVTPKQVQSSPTSA
-786 INNKVS
+786 INNKVD
-792 TLTNSSE
+792 TLTGSSE
-799 EKVQRS
+799 AKVQRS
-805 KESTTNTRIMVMRQ
+805 KQSTTTTRIMVMRQ
-819 QIIRSVQAP
+819 NITRSVQAP
-828 PPKVINASKSPSPL
+828 APKVIDVTKSPSPL
-842 IT
+842 LT

>member
-12 KPPSGNSAQVKA
+12 KPPSGNSPQVKA

-39 TYFGQQIKDL
+39 TYFGKQIKDL
-49 SEIMSVHADVSSA
+49 SEIMSVHADISSA
-62 LVTEEKTLLDEEHEH
+62 LVTEEDTLLEDEHEH
-77 RKELIKPLT
+77 RKNLIKPLT
-86 PISPLVDQGRK
+86 PISPLVEQGRK
-97 NDKAAEDAQEDD
+97 QDEKAEDAQEDD
-109 DEDEDSKDVGE
+109 EEDDDAEDVGE
-120 QIAEKEEK
+120 KIAEKEEK

-170 NAKTVLK
+170 NAKIVLK

-183 GAAAKIAGFGV
+183 GAAAKIASFGV

-256 GDTLGKIKK
+256 GDTLNKIKK
-265 FFQRKPNVPKV
+265 FFQRKPKVPKV
-276 TQGKGGKVKGKPKA
+276 TTGKGGKVKGKPKA

-310 LSQVKNLKNNVV
+310 LSQVKNLKNTVV
-322 TKVKGIPK
+322 SKVKGIPK
-330 TISKIKGNVT
+330 TISKITGNMK
-340 NMGKNIGNFGKNVFA
+340 NMGKNIGNFGKNVFTRGRDLIG

-360 LGKAKS
+360 VKS
-366 FGMDAIAKGKNI
+366 AVDKGKDI
-378 YKGAS
+378 YKGAT
-383 EWASKNV
+383 EWAAKNAK
-390 GRMKNLAKKA
+390 RAKNLATKVK
-400 GQGVFDWGKKQGA
+400 GGVFDWGKKIGA
-413 KIAKLKDMVKNPQQM
+413 KMNQLKEMVKNPKAM

-463 KNAKNFALKNVKIAM
+463 KNAKNFALKNVKLAM

-513 DYGMGESP
+513 DYGYG
-521 INAIVSATSGLLGY
+521 
-535 AAGTAIG
+535 
-542 APFGGFPGII
+542 
-552 TGAAGGMA
+552 
-560 GEWVGSQLLRGM
+560 
-572 GKMPVFKKYT
+572 
-582 EIEDPLANALG
+582 
-593 LSPRPILRDPDVEKK
+593 
-608 KKKREAFLANPHVQ
+608 
-622 EMMARKDK
+622 
-630 KFDDPLGLD
+630 
-639 KKSIYLTH
+639 
-647 LKPEAPGPY
+647 
-656 STNELKIMAANGDE
+656 
-670 AAIEY
+670 
-675 INMKNKIADST
+675 
-686 PGHVEYTKTS
+686 
-696 TLTNNKGEK
+696 
-705 IVSTESYDSREMA
+705 
-718 AGGLVTPNQD
+718 
-728 TSKKIKGKP
+728 
-737 TVWNNLYTEMVN
+737 
-749 NIKNKESTKVQP
+749 
-761 MTSMVKPMVD
+761 
-771 PKVTPKQLATSPTSA
+771 
-786 INNKVS
+786 
-792 TLTNSSE
+792 
-799 EKVQRS
+799 
-805 KESTTNTRIMVMRQ
+805 
-819 QIIRSVQAP
+819 
-828 PPKVINASKSPSPL
+828 
-842 IT
+842 

>member
-1 MAATL
+1 
-6 REYISV
+6 
-12 KPPSGNSAQVKA
+12 
-24 MRPLL
+24 
-29 VSQNRLGGAV
+29 
-39 TYFGQQIKDL
+39 
-49 SEIMSVHADVSSA
+49 MSVHADVSSA
-62 LVTEEKTLLDEEHEH
+62 LVTEEKTLLDDEHEH

-109 DEDEDSKDVGE
+109 EEDEDSKDVGE
-120 QIAEKEEK
+120 KIAEKEEK

-170 NAKTVLK
+170 NAKIVLK

-183 GAAAKIAGFGV
+183 GAAAKIASFGV

-310 LSQVKNLKNNVV
+310 LSQVKNLKNTVV
-322 TKVKGIPK
+322 SKVKGIPK
-330 TISKIKGNVT
+330 TISKITGNMK

-366 FGMDAIAKGKNI
+366 FGMDAIEKGKNI

-400 GQGVFDWGKKQGA
+400 GKGVFDFGKNLGS
-413 KIAKLKDMVKNPQQM
+413 KIKGLKDMVKNPQQM
-428 FKPVMERIKSTIKPI
+428 FKPVMERIKGAIKPI
-443 IEKNPNIKKVLN
+443 IEKNPNIKKVLS

-463 KNAKNFALKNVKIAM
+463 KNAKDFAIKNVKVAM

-484 NLAKF
+484 NLSKF

-503 KVVAAVLGLI
+503 KVIAAVMGLI

-535 AAGTAIG
+535 AAGFAIG
-542 APFGGFPGII
+542 SPFGGFPGFV

-560 GEWVGSQLLRGM
+560 GEFIGGQLLRGLA
-572 GKMPVFKKYT
+572 KFPVFKKYT

-593 LSPRPILRDPDVEKK
+593 LSPRPILRDPDVERKK
-608 KKKREAFLANPHVQ
+608 ENDEKVNKLLE
-622 EMMARKDK
+622 EEDEDK
-630 KFDDPLGLD
+630 FVLPSDEKTISLLDYGGVDDQ
-639 KKSIYLTH
+639 K
-647 LKPEAPGPY
+647 Y
-656 STNELKIMAANGDE
+656 SLNQLYVMENNGDE
-670 AAIEY
+670 AAIKYLEARR
-675 INMKNKIADST
+675 NMHKVMNQHMGSKDKGHYKVKIS
-686 PGHVEYTKTS
+686 KTYKDKDGKVIHKETQS
-696 TLTNNKGEK
+696 EGYSK
-705 IVSTESYDSREMA
+705 
-718 AGGLVTPNQD
+718 GGLVTPNQD

-737 TVWNNLYTEMVN
+737 TVWNNLYTEMTN
-749 NIKNKESTKVQP
+749 NIKNKESTKTQP

-771 PKVTPKQLATSPTSA
+771 PKVKPKQLATSPTSS
-786 INNKVS
+786 INNKVD
-792 TLTNSSE
+792 TLTGSSE
-799 EKVQRS
+799 AKVQRG
-805 KESTTNTRIMVMRQ
+805 KESTTTTRLMVMRQ
-819 QIIRSVQAP
+819 HIIRSVQAP
-828 PPKVINASKSPSPL
+828 APKVINATKSPSPL

>member
-1 MAATL
+1 ML
-6 REYISV
+6 
-12 KPPSGNSAQVKA
+12 
-24 MRPLL
+24 
-29 VSQNRLGGAV
+29 
-39 TYFGQQIKDL
+39 
-49 SEIMSVHADVSSA
+49 VHADISSA
-62 LVTEEKTLLDEEHEH
+62 LVTEEDTLLEDEHEH
-77 RKELIKPLT
+77 RKNLIKPLT
-86 PISPLVDQGRK
+86 PISPLVEQGRK
-97 NDKAAEDAQEDD
+97 NDEEAEDAQEDD
-109 DEDEDSKDVGE
+109 EEDDDAEDVGE
-120 QIAEKEEK
+120 KIAEKEEK

-170 NAKTVLK
+170 NAKIVLK

-183 GAAAKIAGFGV
+183 GAAAKIASFGV

-256 GDTLGKIKK
+256 GDTLNKIKK
-265 FFQRKPNVPKV
+265 FFQRKPKVPKV
-276 TQGKGGKVKGKPKA
+276 TTGKGGKVKGKPKA

-310 LSQVKNLKNNVV
+310 LSQVKNLKNTVV
-322 TKVKGIPK
+322 SKVKGIPK
-330 TISKIKGNVT
+330 TISKITGNMK
-340 NMGKNIGNFGKNVFA
+340 NMGKNIGNFGKNVFTRGRDLIG

-360 LGKAKS
+360 VKS
-366 FGMDAIAKGKNI
+366 AVDKGKDI
-378 YKGAS
+378 YKGAT
-383 EWASKNV
+383 EWAAKNAK
-390 GRMKNLAKKA
+390 RAKNLATKVK
-400 GQGVFDWGKKQGA
+400 GGVFDWGKKIGA
-413 KIAKLKDMVKNPQQM
+413 KMNQLKEMVKNPKAM

-463 KNAKNFALKNVKIAM
+463 KNAKNFALKNVKLAM

-521 INAIVSATSGLLGY
+521 INALVSATSGLLGY

-560 GEWVGSQLLRGM
+560 GEFIGGQLLRGLA
-572 GKMPVFKKYT
+572 KFPVFKKYT

-593 LSPRPILRDPDVEKK
+593 LKPRPILRDPDVERE
-608 KKKREAFLANPHVQ
+608 KKRKEDYENNPHVQ
-622 EMMARKDK
+622 EMRAREAEKEVSIRDQKVISLPSDPDK
-630 KFDDPLGLD
+630 L
-639 KKSIYLTH
+639 
-647 LKPEAPGPY
+647 Y
-656 STNELKIMAANGDE
+656 SFREIEIMAANGNEE
-670 AAIEY
+670 AIQFAKDQ
-675 INMKNKIADST
+675 NKNADAT
-686 PGHVEYTKTS
+686 PGYVTESRKTTLINPDGSTITS
-696 TLTNNKGEK
+696 TQ
-705 IVSTESYDSREMA
+705 SYDSRGLA

-761 MTSMVKPMVD
+761 MTSMVKPMED
-771 PKVTPKQLATSPTSA
+771 PKVTPKQVQSSPTSA
-786 INNKVS
+786 INNKVD
-792 TLTNSSE
+792 TLTGSSE
-799 EKVQRS
+799 AKVQRS
-805 KESTTNTRIMVMRQ
+805 KQSTTTTRIMVMRQ
-819 QIIRSVQAP
+819 NITRSVQAP
-828 PPKVINASKSPSPL
+828 APKVIDITKSPSPL
-842 IT
+842 LT

>member
-6 REYISV
+6 RQYINV

-39 TYFGQQIKDL
+39 TYFGKQIKDL
-49 SEIMSVHADVSSA
+49 SEIMSVHADISSA
-62 LVTEEKTLLDEEHEH
+62 LVTEEDTLLEDEHEH
-77 RKELIKPLT
+77 RKNLIKPLT
-86 PISPLVDQGRK
+86 PISPLVEQGRK
-97 NDKAAEDAQEDD
+97 NDEEAEDAQEDD
-109 DEDEDSKDVGE
+109 EEDDDAEDVGE
-120 QIAEKEEK
+120 KIAEKEEK

-170 NAKTVLK
+170 NAKIVLK

-183 GAAAKIAGFGV
+183 GAAAKIASFGV

-256 GDTLGKIKK
+256 GDTLNKIKK
-265 FFQRKPNVPKV
+265 FFQRKPKVPKV
-276 TQGKGGKVKGKPKA
+276 TTGKGGKVKGKPKA

-310 LSQVKNLKNNVV
+310 LSQVKNLKNTVV
-322 TKVKGIPK
+322 SKVKGIPK
-330 TISKIKGNVT
+330 TISKITGNMK
-340 NMGKNIGNFGKNVFA
+340 NMGKNIGNFGKNVFTRGRDLIG

-360 LGKAKS
+360 VKS
-366 FGMDAIAKGKNI
+366 AVDKGKDI
-378 YKGAS
+378 YKGAT
-383 EWASKNV
+383 EWAAKNAK
-390 GRMKNLAKKA
+390 RAKNLATKVK
-400 GQGVFDWGKKQGA
+400 GGVFDWGKKIGA
-413 KIAKLKDMVKNPQQM
+413 KMNQLKEMVKNPKAM

-463 KNAKNFALKNVKIAM
+463 KNAKNFALKNVKLAM

-521 INAIVSATSGLLGY
+521 INALVSATSGLLGY
-535 AAGTAIG
+535 AAGFAIG
-542 APFGGFPGII
+542 SPFGGFPGFV

-560 GEWVGSQLLRGM
+560 GEFIGAQLLRGLA
-572 GKMPVFKKYT
+572 KMPGFKKLT
-582 EIEDPLANALG
+582 QVDDPLANAMG
-593 LSPRPILRDPDVEKK
+593 LPPRPILRDPDVEANLQNQEEYDKLLEEEGITNETSNKK
-608 KKKREAFLANPHVQ
+608 DIINPIDEKVYG
-622 EMMARKDK
+622 
-630 KFDDPLGLD
+630 FG
-639 KKSIYLTH
+639 Y
-647 LKPEAPGPY
+647 LKPDDDRLY
-656 STNELKIMAANGDE
+656 SIREIQTMAANGDE
-670 AAIEY
+670 AAIEWAR
-675 INMKNKIADST
+675 MKNVQADKTEGSVT
-686 PGHVEYTKTS
+686 YTKTS

-705 IVSTESYDSREMA
+705 IVSTESYDSRA
-718 AGGLVTPNQD
+718 GGGLVTPNQD

-737 TVWNNLYTEMVN
+737 SVWNNLYTEMFN
-749 NIKNKESTKVQP
+749 NIKNKASTKVQA
-761 MTSMVKPMVD
+761 MTSMVKPKVD
-771 PKVTPKQLATSPTSA
+771 PKVTPKQVQSSPTSA
-786 INNKVS
+786 INNKVD
-792 TLTNSSE
+792 TLTGSSE
-799 EKVQRS
+799 AKVQRS
-805 KESTTNTRIMVMRQ
+805 KQSTTTTRIMVMRQ
-819 QIIRSVQAP
+819 NITRSVQAP
-828 PPKVINASKSPSPL
+828 APKVIDVTKSPSPL
-842 IT
+842 LT

>member
-1 MAATL
+1 VAATL

-62 LVTEEKTLLDEEHEH
+62 LVTEEKTLLDDEHEH

-86 PISPLVDQGRK
+86 PISPLVEQGRK

-170 NAKTVLK
+170 NAQTVLK

-246 VGDYKKMKKL
+246 IGDYKKMKKL

-265 FFQRKPNVPKV
+265 FFQRKPKVPKV
-276 TQGKGGKVKGKPKA
+276 TTGKGGKVKGKPKA

-310 LSQVKNLKNNVV
+310 LSQVKNLKNTVV

-330 TISKIKGNVT
+330 TISKIQGNVT

-383 EWASKNV
+383 EWASKNI

-400 GQGVFDWGKKQGA
+400 GKGVFDWGKKQGA

-463 KNAKNFALKNVKIAM
+463 KNAKNFALKNVKLAM

-503 KVVAAVLGLI
+503 KVIAAVLGLI

-593 LSPRPILRDPDVEKK
+593 LKPRPILRDPDVEKRK
-608 KKKREAFLANPHVQ
+608 KNKEAYEQYKEESGFNERVNDLKTNP
-622 EMMARKDK
+622 
-630 KFDDPLGLD
+630 LD
-639 KKSIYLTH
+639 KKVHSLSEGSPSLSLREINTMAQGGDEEAKNYLKM
-647 LKPEAPGPY
+647 LKKMSDSQGPG
-656 STNELKIMAANGDE
+656 SVTWSKTTTMTNEKGD
-670 AAIEY
+670 
-675 INMKNKIADST
+675 
-686 PGHVEYTKTS
+686 
-696 TLTNNKGEK
+696 K
-705 IVSTESYDSREMA
+705 IVSKDSYDSRA
-718 AGGLVTPNQD
+718 GGGLVTPNQD

-761 MTSMVKPMVD
+761 MTSMVKPKVD
-771 PKVTPKQLATSPTSA
+771 PKVKPKQVQSSPTSS
-786 INNKVS
+786 INNKVD
-792 TLTNSSE
+792 TLTGSSE
-799 EKVQRS
+799 AKVQRG
-805 KESTTNTRIMVMRQ
+805 KESTTTTRLMVMRQ
-819 QIIRSVQAP
+819 HIIRSVQAP
-828 PPKVINASKSPSPL
+828 APKVIDVTKSPSPL

>member
-1 MAATL
+1 
-6 REYISV
+6 
-12 KPPSGNSAQVKA
+12 
-24 MRPLL
+24 
-29 VSQNRLGGAV
+29 
-39 TYFGQQIKDL
+39 
-49 SEIMSVHADVSSA
+49 MSVHADVSSA
-62 LVTEEKTLLDEEHEH
+62 LVTEEKTLLDDEHEH

-109 DEDEDSKDVGE
+109 EEDEDSKDVGE
-120 QIAEKEEK
+120 KIAEKEEK

-170 NAKTVLK
+170 NAQTVLK

-246 VGDYKKMKKL
+246 IGDYKKMKKL

-265 FFQRKPNVPKV
+265 FFQRKPKVPKV
-276 TQGKGGKVKGKPKA
+276 TTGKGGKVKGKPKA